1 MNSITVVKCGGSTVN
16 KLTAEFFKSIASMKE
31 KGMNPVLVHGGGPE
45 INRMLEQMQ
54 IECEFVNGLRKTTP
68 EVLEVAEMI
77 LSGKVNKCLVSS
89 LQSAGSPAF
98 GMSGIDGGL
107 LEAEQVADQDL
118 GLVGDVVNVNTFCI
132 HSMLESGFVPVI
144 APIAA
149 DKNGKKLNVNADAAA
164 SAVAQAIGAKELL
177 FITDVEGVLIDGSK
191 ADYIHV
197 EKLEQHIH
205 DGEIYGGMIPKV
217 QAAAASLT
225 GDLEKVIIA
234 GADGHTD
241 EAGGKLKGTAII
253 REQVQAPSL
262 T

>member
-16 KLTAEFFKSIASMKE
+16 KLTAEFFKSIAAMKE
-31 KGMNPVLVHGGGPE
+31 KGMNPVLVHGGGLE

-89 LQSAGSPAF
+89 LQSAGAPAF

-118 GLVGDVVNVNTFCI
+118 GLVGNVVNVNTSCI

-164 SAVAQAIGAKELL
+164 SAVAQAVGAKELL

-197 EKLEQHIH
+197 EQLEQHIH

-241 EAGGKLKGTAII
+241 EADGKLKGTAII

>member
-1 MNSITVVKCGGSTVN
+1 MSVENITVVKCGGSTVN
-16 KLTAEFFKSIASMKE
+16 KLTAEFFKSIAAMRE
-31 KGMNPVLVHGGGPE
+31 TGMNPILVHGGGPE

-77 LSGKVNKCLVSS
+77 LSGKVNKALVSS
-89 LQSAGSPAF
+89 LQTTGTRAF
-98 GMSGIDGGL
+98 GMSGVDGGL
-107 LEAEQVADQDL
+107 IEAEQVADQDL
-118 GLVGDVVNVNTFCI
+118 GLVGEVVNVNTACI
-132 HSMLESGFVPVI
+132 KSMIENGFVPVI

-191 ADYIHV
+191 ADYIQV
-197 EKLEQHIH
+197 EKLEQLIY

-225 GDLEKVIIA
+225 GDLEKVVIA

-241 EAGGKLKGTAII
+241 QANGKLKGTAII
-253 REQVQAPSL
+253 REQVQAL